1 MDILIRKEVKV
12 KRSVALLISIC
23 FLVLWVSNLANSQDE
38 LKIWKEFVSLLKDN
52 KITLEHIRPPSP
64 LTKESQ
70 LLMLNSFRVK
80 ADWQEWEVEP
90 EIVRYKNLVTF
101 IITLGQKRNSPW
113 TYTFNFLLEDNEW
126 YYRHLEGM
134 FIRLDKIASLP
145 TSEFPDLPEARKAYM
160 RQEFYWGKMIWLFN
174 TLSEKEGKD
183 FAFSIFLDG
192 AGYFLAAKVWIPFF
206 PPSRAFILYLCWE
219 QANLRHNRVTL
230 EKLEDNEAIVRI
242 SSHYWALWRQ
252 ATHVKQQIS
261 YEDYRKIYE
270 TIWQDRAKNAGWNLK
285 IEYKKTHCVFHFT
298 K

>member
-12 KRSVALLISIC
+12 KRSAALLISVC

-113 TYTFNFLLEDNEW
+113 TYTFNFLLEDNKW

-174 TLSEKEGKD
+174 TLSDKKDKD

-242 SSHYWALWRQ
+242 SPHYWALWRQ